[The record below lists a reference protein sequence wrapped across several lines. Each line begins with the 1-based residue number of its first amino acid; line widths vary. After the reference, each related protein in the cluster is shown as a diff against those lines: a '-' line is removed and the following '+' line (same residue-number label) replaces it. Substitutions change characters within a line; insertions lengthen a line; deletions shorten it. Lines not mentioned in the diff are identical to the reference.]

1 MLNRITLLAL
11 LVIIGSCDLIKQDE
25 YREYVVVES
34 YMVSDRQ
41 LPPVFI
47 SRTVPATAEYQF
59 ENAALNTAM
68 VQIHLLNTTGE
79 FRESSFDYSVGDPGV
94 YNTSVNHLVI
104 PGRSYEIEITFPDRS
119 EVLYART
126 RIPERFTVVNLSAD
140 SLVYQSE
147 NQLEITLSNSNTTSQ
162 QSVFVF
168 NTLAQDVR
176 YENLTP
182 FYKGFV
188 DDEFITLEQ
197 AANSPSGLL
206 NEANFQT
213 NNDGSITIRYPW
225 IGVAFFGPNLLV
237 ANSLDRNLNDLIRSQ
252 EVQLGGSTLPPGEIP
267 NAIYNIEG
275 GIGVFGSIS
284 SDTVSVY
291 FERP

>member
-1 MLNRITLLAL
+1 MLKKIILITLIAF
-11 LVIIGSCDLIKQDE
+11 ISSCDLIKQDD

-41 LPPVFI
+41 LPPIFI
-47 SRTVPATAEYQF
+47 SRTVPASTEYLF
-59 ENAALNTAM
+59 ENAALNSA
-68 VQIHLLNTTGE
+68 VVLVHLLDETGE
-79 FRESSFDYSVGDPGV
+79 IREQSFTFNVGNPGEYS
-94 YNTSVNHLVI
+94 TTENHLVI
-104 PGRSYEIEITFPDRS
+104 PGRRYELEISFPDRV
-119 EVLYART
+119 EMIRART
-126 RIPERFTVVNLSAD
+126 RIPDRFTVEELSAD
-140 SLVYQSE
+140 SLVYQSP
-147 NQLEITLSNSNTTSQ
+147 NQLEITLSNSNTSSQ

-168 NTLAQDVR
+168 NTLAQDIR

-182 FYKGFV
+182 FYKNFV

-206 NEANFQT
+206 NEANFEA

-237 ANSLDRNLNDLIRSQ
+237 ANSLDSNLNDLIRSQ
-252 EVQLGGSTLPPGEIP
+252 EVQLGGSTLSPGEIP